1 MCAYLSNK
9 KEGNS
14 KRVYLFIR
22 GDINPPRPDFVFLIN
37 EEKKNEVKKNRSS
50 VGPGRLP
57 FERST
62 R

>member
-14 KRVYLFIR
+14 KRVYLFTR

-37 EEKKNEVKKNRSS
+37 EEKKKRSETE
-50 VGPGRLP
+50 PI
-57 FERST
+57 
-62 R
+62 